1 MNRLLGIAFA
11 AIAIMVAIAGLIG
24 RADPAADSAP
34 LAQASTATDAETNSS
49 DTESVTMALKR
60 DSSGQFRI
68 NGDVNGTSTRFLIDT
83 GADLVALTESSA
95 EAAGILVDAA
105 AFQPIMQTASGQGYA
120 APVTIETL
128 RLGETELRNVDAV
141 VVQGLGTD
149 LLGQNV
155 LRKMGQVTLRGD
167 RMVIQPR

>member
-11 AIAIMVAIAGLIG
+11 AIAIMLGIAGLIG
-24 RADPAADSAP
+24 RVDPAAESAP
-34 LAQASTATDAETNSS
+34 LPQAKSAATDSA
-49 DTESVTMALKR
+49 DTPSVAMALKR

-68 NGDVNGTSTRFLIDT
+68 SGEVNGTGTRFLIDT

-95 EAAGILVDAA
+95 EAAGILVEAG
-105 AFQPIMQTASGQGYA
+105 AFQPIMQTASGTGYA
-120 APVTIETL
+120 APVTLDTL
-128 RLGETELRNVDAV
+128 KLGETELRNIDAV

-155 LRKMGQVTLRGD
+155 LRKLGQVTLRGD
-167 RMVIQPR
+167 RMVILPR